1 MPAGQDTSIDSGT
14 ALTDNGVRPCRSS
27 SDAPHGVSPEQRT
40 VLETRGRRSV
50 EFGAAWFIG
59 GLLVAVVTFEQARGE
74 GVFFVVWVPMFYGV
88 HRIVS
93 GFHLVR
99 KSRDLS

>member
-99 KSRDLS
+99 KSRDL